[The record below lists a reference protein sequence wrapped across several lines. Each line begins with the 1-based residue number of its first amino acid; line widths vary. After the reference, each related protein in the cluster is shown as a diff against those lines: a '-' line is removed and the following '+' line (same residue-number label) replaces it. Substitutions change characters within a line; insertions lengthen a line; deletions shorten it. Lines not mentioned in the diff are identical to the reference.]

1 MWPGEVGGCGVEEV
15 SGETLTE
22 NLSSELAVDSDSFRM
37 VADAEVLRRA
47 TIHNADADSSL
58 RSELKCLEERASSEN
73 ASIAGELAR
82 MRKFGRGG

>member
-37 VADAEVLRRA
+37 VADAEVYGGQQFIMQMQIPRY
-47 TIHNADADSSL
+47 
-58 RSELKCLEERASSEN
+58 
-73 ASIAGELAR
+73 AR
-82 MRKFGRGG
+82 N

>member
-37 VADAEVLRRA
+37 VADAEVLR
-47 TIHNADADSSL
+47 
-58 RSELKCLEERASSEN
+58 
-73 ASIAGELAR
+73 AGNNS
-82 MRKFGRGG
+82 